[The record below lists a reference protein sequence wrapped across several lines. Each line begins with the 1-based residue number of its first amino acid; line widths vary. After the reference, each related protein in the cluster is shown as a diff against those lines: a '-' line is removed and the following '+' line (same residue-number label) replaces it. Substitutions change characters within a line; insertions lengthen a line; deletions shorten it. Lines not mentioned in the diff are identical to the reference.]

1 MHGEKIRNY
10 CIKNR
15 PNTWKVTAHEYWTFF
30 YIILVLRLDLL
41 EVDAL
46 KKLSDVKLIFF
57 SNDENSGNTFICNRY
72 RYVFMPNK
80 HVMLKF
86 K

>member
-1 MHGEKIRNY
+1 MHGEQIRNY

-15 PNTWKVTAHEYWTFF
+15 PNIGRFF
-30 YIILVLRLDLL
+30 FNIIRRLDRL

>member
-57 SNDENSGNTFICNRY
+57 PMMKIQETHLFAIDIGMYLCQTN
-72 RYVFMPNK
+72 M
-80 HVMLKF
+80 
-86 K
+86 